1 MKRLLLFSIITA
13 IGTLNT
19 SAQMVV
25 YGHVCASNTN
35 ESIADANIMLQD
47 VEGRTLYDY
56 CISDS
61 DGNYSLE
68 YSGEEEVLRVVVTGF
83 NIKPQSREIEV
94 GAQRVDFEVEYSDL
108 EIKEVVVRA
117 ASVERNS
124 DTITYNVATF
134 INASDRSIGDV
145 LRKMPGLT
153 VGEAGEIKYNG
164 KSISKLYIEG
174 LDMLN
179 GRYGIATNNIQAKD
193 IARVELLENHEPIK
207 ALKGITIRDQAA
219 LNLRLKESSKGTW
232 NGTAELG
239 GGYKPWMWS
248 GELSA
253 MYFSKRFQTISIYK
267 TNNMG
272 NDVSREFIS
281 HYGAFGGIA
290 TMLGVHKPTPPNI
303 TQSRYLDNNIHAVSV
318 NAITKLNEDMELSI
332 NTNYIHDMQ
341 HARGG
346 GVTTYYVPNSE
357 PLTITEVTSATHL
370 VDRCDL
376 MLNLHSNTEARYL
389 EEVLSFGG
397 AWNRDSGHVDSNGEM
412 VSQYFKLPQI
422 SLSNNFYNVRRW
434 DRWVVHFMSDIDFDT
449 QPAQLEIRPMLYD
462 SVLANSG
469 ERPNA
474 VQTLYGKRLIANN
487 SLQTGYKLKHLQL
500 SLSAQLNADVENMES
515 SLNAVSDNGDI
526 SATTAELQN
535 NTLYSRLDFVVT
547 PSVQYA
553 LGSKFVVQAD
563 LSLDLMWLYMA
574 DRIRF
579 TTPSNKLKLLYLP
592 TLSISSSPTP
602 NLKLT
607 ARASYWEH
615 YGNINDYYAG
625 YIMTDYRVIQRKA
638 GAMSNLRSQ
647 TYGVQL
653 SYGNAIDA
661 IFSGVETNYSIN
673 HSNLMYNT
681 SFTGALSEIE
691 AIERPSRSD
700 SYNIKANI
708 SKRFNAI
715 ATTATLSGE
724 YMRSWSEILR
734 ESTLVPSTYQLITA
748 KLNLN
753 TRITKAI
760 RVDYSSQYNR
770 SISVIGDGTH
780 SAIDLLKQSANI
792 DFIIAERVIC
802 RVGAEHFLNSA
813 INGKSRNTIFVDAS
827 VRVKH
832 KRMEYAIEAHNILNN
847 TSFANAS
854 NSNSMSHIY
863 THSLRP
869 ASVVFRV
876 KFSLK

>member
-1 MKRLLLFSIITA
+1 MKHLLLIVMLFSA
-13 IGTLNT
+13 VSA
-19 SAQMVV
+19 SAQVV
-25 YGHVCASNTN
+25 IYGSVRAMGTA
-35 ESIADANIMLQD
+35 EGVADANIMLQD
-47 VEGRTLYDY
+47 VEGKALYDY

-68 YSGEEEVLRVVVTGF
+68 YSGTEKALRVVVTGF
-83 NIKPQSREIEV
+83 NLKPQSREIEV
-94 GAQRVDFEVEYSDL
+94 GAQRIDFEVEYSDL

-153 VGEAGEIKYNG
+153 IGEAGEIKYNG
-164 KSISKLYIEG
+164 KAISKLYIEG

-193 IARVELLENHEPIK
+193 IARVEVLENHEPIK

-219 LNLRLKESSKGTW
+219 LNLRLKESAKGTW

-281 HYGAFGGIA
+281 HYGAYGGIA

-318 NAITKLNEDMELSI
+318 NAITKLNEDMELSL

-341 HARGG
+341 HAQGG
-346 GVTTYYVPNSE
+346 GVTTYYIPNGA
-357 PLTITEVTSATHL
+357 PLTITETTSASHI
-370 VDRCDL
+370 VDKCDL

-389 EEVLSFGG
+389 EEALSFGG
-397 AWNRDSGHVDSNGEM
+397 AWNRDSGNVDSNGEM

-434 DRWVVHFMSDIDFDT
+434 DRWVVHFMSDIDYDT

-462 SVLANSG
+462 SVLANSQ

-474 VQTLYGKRLIANN
+474 MQTLYGKRLIATN

-526 SATTAELQN
+526 AATTAELQN

-553 LGSKFVVQAD
+553 LGSKFVAQAD

-574 DRIRF
+574 DRTRAI
-579 TTPSNKLKLLYLP
+579 TPSNKLKLLYLP
-592 TLSISSSPTP
+592 TISISSSPTP

-661 IFSGVETNYSIN
+661 IFSGVEANYSIN

-691 AIERPSRSD
+691 AIKRPSRSD

-753 TRITKAI
+753 TRITKAV

-770 SISVIGDGTH
+770 SISAIGDQAH
-780 SAIDLLKQSANI
+780 SAIDLLKQSANV
-792 DFIIAERVIC
+792 DFIIAESVIC

-813 INGKSRNTIFVDAS
+813 ISSKSRNTIFIDAS
-827 VRVKH
+827 IRVKH

-854 NSNSMSHIY
+854 NSNSLSHIY
-863 THSLRP
+863 TYSLRP

>member
-1 MKRLLLFSIITA
+1 MKHLLLIV
-13 IGTLNT
+13 TLISAVSA
-19 SAQMVV
+19 SAQVV
-25 YGHVCASNTN
+25 IHGHVRAISTK
-35 ESIADANIMLQD
+35 ESVADANIMLQD
-47 VEGRTLYDY
+47 IQGKALFDY

-61 DGNYSLE
+61 DGNYTLE
-68 YSGEEEVLRVVVTGF
+68 YSGEEKVLRVVVTGF
-83 NIKPQSREIEV
+83 NIKPLTREIEV
-94 GAQRVDFEVEYSDL
+94 CAQRIDFEVEYSDL
-108 EIKEVVVRA
+108 EIREVVVRA
-117 ASVERNS
+117 ASVERHS

-134 INASDRSIGDV
+134 INTSDRSIGDV

-164 KSISKLYIEG
+164 KPISKLYIEG

-193 IARVELLENHEPIK
+193 VASVEVLENHEPIR
-207 ALKGITIRDQAA
+207 ALSGITIRDQAA
-219 LNLRLKESSKGTW
+219 LNLRLKESAKGTW

-281 HYGAFGGIA
+281 HYGAYGGIA
-290 TMLGVHKPTPPNI
+290 TMLGVHQPTPPNI

-318 NAITKLNEDMELSI
+318 NAITKLNEDMELSL
-332 NTNYIHDMQ
+332 NTNYIYNMQ

-346 GVTTYYVPNSE
+346 GVTTYYVPHSE
-357 PLTITEVTSATHL
+357 PLTITEVTSVTHL

-376 MLNLHSNTEARYL
+376 MLNLHSNTEARYI
-389 EEVLSFGG
+389 EEALSFGG
-397 AWNRDSGHVDSNGEM
+397 AWNRDSGHVDSDGKM

-474 VQTLYGKRLIANN
+474 VQTLYGRRFIANN

-526 SATTAELQN
+526 AATTAELQN

-553 LGSKFVVQAD
+553 LGSKFVAQAD

-574 DRIRF
+574 DRIRC

-592 TLSISSSPTP
+592 TISISSSPTP

-625 YIMTDYRVIQRKA
+625 YIMTDYRVMQRKA

-653 SYGNAIDA
+653 SYSNAIDA
-661 IFSGVETNYSIN
+661 IFSGVEANYSIN
-673 HSNLMYNT
+673 HTNLMYNT

-691 AIERPSRSD
+691 AIERPNRSD
-700 SYNIKANI
+700 SYNIKANV

-753 TRITKAI
+753 TRITKAV

-770 SISVIGDGTH
+770 SISVIGDQAH
-780 SAIDLLKQSANI
+780 SAIDLLKQSANV

-813 INGKSRNTIFVDAS
+813 ISGKSRNTIFIDAS

-832 KRMEYAIEAHNILNN
+832 KRMEYSIEAHNILNN

-863 THSLRP
+863 SYSLRP

>member
-1 MKRLLLFSIITA
+1 M
-13 IGTLNT
+13 GTKEG
-19 SAQMVV
+19 V
-25 YGHVCASNTN
+25 
-35 ESIADANIMLQD
+35 ADANIMLQD
-47 VEGRTLYDY
+47 AEGKALYDY

-68 YSGEEEVLRVVVTGF
+68 YSGTERTLRVVVTGF
-83 NIKPQSREIEV
+83 NLKPQSREIEV

-164 KSISKLYIEG
+164 KAISKLYIEG

-193 IARVELLENHEPIK
+193 IARVEVLENHEPIK

-219 LNLRLKESSKGTW
+219 LNLRLKESAKGTW

-281 HYGAFGGIA
+281 HYGAYGGIA

-318 NAITKLNEDMELSI
+318 NAITKLNEDMELSL

-341 HARGG
+341 HAHGG
-346 GVTTYYVPNSE
+346 GVTTYYVPHSE

-389 EEVLSFGG
+389 EEALSFGG
-397 AWNRDSGHVDSNGEM
+397 AWNRDSGHVDSDGEM

-469 ERPNA
+469 ECPNA

-500 SLSAQLNADVENMES
+500 SLSAQLNADIENMES

-526 SATTAELQN
+526 ATTTAELQN

-553 LGSKFVVQAD
+553 LGSKFVAQAD

-574 DRIRF
+574 DRTRAI
-579 TTPSNKLKLLYLP
+579 TPSNKLKLLYLP
-592 TLSISSSPTP
+592 TISISSSPTP

-653 SYGNAIDA
+653 SYGNAINA
-661 IFSGVETNYSIN
+661 IFSGVEANYSIN
-673 HSNLMYNT
+673 RSNLMYNT

-691 AIERPSRSD
+691 AIERHSRSD

-753 TRITKAI
+753 TRITKAV

-770 SISVIGDGTH
+770 SISAIGDESH
-780 SAIDLLKQSANI
+780 SAIDLLKQSANV

-813 INGKSRNTIFVDAS
+813 ISGKSRNTIFIDAS

-854 NSNSMSHIY
+854 NSNSLSHIY
-863 THSLRP
+863 TYSLRP

>member
-1 MKRLLLFSIITA
+1 MLFTA
-13 IGTLNT
+13 VST
-19 SAQMVV
+19 SAQVV
-25 YGHVCASNTN
+25 IYGNVRAKGTK
-35 ESIADANIMLQD
+35 EGVADANIMLQD
-47 VEGRTLYDY
+47 VEGKTLYDY

-68 YSGEEEVLRVVVTGF
+68 YSGTEKALKVVVTGF
-83 NIKPQSREIEV
+83 NLNPQSREIEL

-117 ASVERNS
+117 ASVERHS

-164 KSISKLYIEG
+164 KAISKLYIEG

-193 IARVELLENHEPIK
+193 IARVEVLENHEPIK

-219 LNLRLKESSKGTW
+219 LNLRLKESAKGTW

-281 HYGAFGGIA
+281 HYGAYGGIA

-318 NAITKLNEDMELSI
+318 NAITKLNENMELSL
-332 NTNYIHDMQ
+332 NTNYIYNMQ
-341 HARGG
+341 HVHGG
-346 GVTTYYVPNSE
+346 GVTTYYVPHSE
-357 PLTITEVTSATHL
+357 PLTITEITSATHL

-389 EEVLSFGG
+389 EEVLSLGG
-397 AWNRDSGHVDSNGEM
+397 AWNKDSGHVDSDGKM

-449 QPAQLEIRPMLYD
+449 QPAELEIRPMLYD
-462 SVLANSG
+462 SVLANSQ

-474 VQTLYGKRLIANN
+474 VQTLYGKRLIAHN

-526 SATTAELQN
+526 AATTAELQN

-553 LGSKFVVQAD
+553 LGSKFVAQAD

-574 DRIRF
+574 DRIRC
-579 TTPSNKLKLLYLP
+579 TTPSNMLKLLYLP

-602 NLKLT
+602 NLKRT

-661 IFSGVETNYSIN
+661 IFSGVEANYSIN

-708 SKRFNAI
+708 SKRFNVI

-734 ESTLVPSTYQLITA
+734 ESTLVPSIYQLITA
-748 KLNLN
+748 ELNLN
-753 TRITKAI
+753 TRITKAV

-770 SISVIGDGTH
+770 SISAIGNEAH
-780 SAIDLLKQSANI
+780 SAIDLLKQSANV

-802 RVGAEHFLNSA
+802 RAGAEHFLNSA
-813 INGKSRNTIFVDAS
+813 ISGKSRNTIFIDAS
-827 VRVKH
+827 IRVKH

-854 NSNSMSHIY
+854 NSNSISHIY
-863 THSLRP
+863 TYSLRP